1 MNINAKDKLDQTYTN
16 IINSITAASDLILP
30 RTKFRPYLKPYWDST
45 LKDLHAVMREKRRQ
59 WHRAGR
65 PRGNRHSSYKD
76 YKTAKCLFRAHHRR
90 CADNFLREI
99 DIDIDQAAEVDSA
112 LFWKKINCR
121 KKFSS
126 TEAGC
131 EMKFGTTVCRD
142 PEQIV
147 SGWGAYFKD

>member
-76 YKTAKCLFRAHHRR
+76 LKWLNACFEH
-90 CADNFLREI
+90 I
-99 DIDIDQAAEVDSA
+99 
-112 LFWKKINCR
+112 
-121 KKFSS
+121 
-126 TEAGC
+126 TED
-131 EMKFGTTVCRD
+131 VL
-142 PEQIV
+142 II
-147 SGWGAYFKD
+147 S